1 MDLRTWLAR
10 LNLQAPAAI
19 LFEAYR
25 PLSWF
30 AGELLAATAPLLPL
44 DQDQMVHLGQRLR
57 REEDPNQAGELLGEK
72 R

>member
-30 AGELLAATAPLLPL
+30 AGELLTAAAPLLPL
-44 DQDQMVHLGQRLR
+44 DQEQMERWGQRLR
-57 REEDPNQAGELLGEK
+57 AEEDPGRPGELLGDK